1 MKSYFSNSRHD
12 KAAFILASYAPDT
25 IEDIVSLVLAR
36 GSALVNDLAGSDG
49 PPRPNAIFSRRYI
62 NDMDFKS
69 MYTGA
74 LTVQLANLRTVQN
87 DQDFYETTLVDA
99 FGIPKTMAAA
109 LAKKI
114 ETYDILGGLPED
126 DKRAWY
132 TKLSDRIQETI
143 RTSANWIPSVLQL
156 GIENDQDQKYDIDRL
171 YEYKLLGE
179 AVDDLNSRARL
190 MTAQSMIA
198 QTMGLFRTAVKSKE
212 ESGDIEDGDVD
223 LGYQEVIGDAFRP
236 LMGAPVPFSLF
247 GGLGSLANIGKA
259 ASTAQAQAVVEDAG
273 HSRDPQKH
281 DLVKN
286 PGLRRALDK
295 ALNMN
300 PGKLALLAGGVAFAP
315 AAVKAIKALI
325 KGAKG
330 SKAMGDI
337 LGDVADKFGEDVAG
351 SMAIGDVM
359 GVLEGIS
366 DLSGDIET
374 TGDPSLDEAIIGDV
388 LDEISGEDGDI
399 EAGDVEIGG
408 IFKRA
413 RINAA
418 IRKGNRR
425 MRRGKKKAGKIQ
437 RKNFERDRLERAQRF
452 ANEAGMDSSEFEGGG
467 GRNSDDGQGSEET
480 NFDNSGSGGDGG
492 DDLSEFN

>member
-1 MKSYFSNSRHD
+1 MKSYYSNSRHD

-36 GSALVNDLAGSDG
+36 GSAIVNDLAGADG

-62 NDMDFKS
+62 NDMDFKA

-87 DQDFYETTLVDA
+87 DHDFYQTALVDA
-99 FGIPKTMAAA
+99 FGIPSTMAAA

-114 ETYDILGGLPED
+114 ETYDILGGLPEN

-132 TKLSDRIQETI
+132 SKLSDRIQETI
-143 RTSANWIPSVLQL
+143 RQSANWVPSVLQL

-171 YEYKLLGE
+171 YEFKLLGE

-190 MTAQSMIA
+190 MTAQSAIA
-198 QTMGLFRTAVKSKE
+198 QTMGLFRTAVTAKE
-212 ESGDIEDGDVD
+212 ESGDIEAGDVD
-223 LGYQEVIGDAFRP
+223 LGYQEIIGDAFRP
-236 LMGAPVPFSLF
+236 LMGGPIPTNLF
-247 GGLGSLANIGKA
+247 GGFGSLANIGKA

-273 HSRDPQKH
+273 LSKSPAKKDV
-281 DLVKN
+281 VKN
-286 PGLRRALDK
+286 PALRRALDK

-315 AAVKAIKALI
+315 AAVKAIKTLVQ
-325 KGAKG
+325 GAKG
-330 SKAMGDI
+330 AKAMGDI
-337 LGDVADKFGEDVAG
+337 LGDVADKFGEEVAG
-351 SMAIGDVM
+351 AMAIGDVM
-359 GVLEGIS
+359 GVLEGI
-366 DLSGDIET
+366 DALGGDIET
-374 TGDPSLDEAIIGDV
+374 TGDPLLDEAIIGDV
-388 LDEISGEDGDI
+388 LDEIEVEGGDI

-408 IFKRA
+408 LFKRA

-425 MRRGKKKAGKIQ
+425 QRRANKKAAKIQ
-437 RKNFERDRLERAQRF
+437 RKNYESDRLIRARRF
-452 ANEAGMDSSEFEGGG
+452 ANEAGMDPNDFGGTS
-467 GRNSDDGQGSEET
+467 NFNDDQGSEGT
-480 NFDNSGSGGDGG
+480 NFDDSGAGADGG
-492 DDLSEFN
+492 DDLSEFQ